1 MSVNTREATTTKT
14 SKGIVRLSNTSDFV
28 EPSQKCILP
37 IQNAVKKKNDGLVSL
52 HSKNSQNL
60 IKKKVRITLQDCL
73 ACSGCVT
80 TTENNISI
88 LESF

>member
-1 MSVNTREATTTKT
+1 MSLNTKRQPLA
-14 SKGIVRLSNTSDFV
+14 KGIVRLSNTSDFV

-37 IQNAVKKKNDGLVSL
+37 IQNSIKKKGDGLVLL

-60 IKKKVRITLQDCL
+60 IKKKVKITLEDCL

-88 LESF
+88 LDSF

>member
-1 MSVNTREATTTKT
+1 MSVNTKAATTTKT